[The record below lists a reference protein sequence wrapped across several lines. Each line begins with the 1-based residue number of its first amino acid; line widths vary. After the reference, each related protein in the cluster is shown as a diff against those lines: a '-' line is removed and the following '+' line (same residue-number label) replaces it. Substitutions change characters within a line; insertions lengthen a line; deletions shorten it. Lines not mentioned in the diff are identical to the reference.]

1 MIDSNAPFARKFH
14 RNDPVLDKIDAEL
27 LFCPPGMLLRQHPSE
42 ALCVLPNPV
51 REARAFSR
59 KNQIDVSQAIVC
71 VIAFQIANFGES
83 MIGAALQDKE
93 GFQWVIKKMINEG
106 HSTNKQA
113 IVTSNRL
120 YDDEEEPSIEEYYD
134 DEESSYEVNKKNEEE
149 RHIRDRRAFL
159 LHSLFVDVAIFRA
172 IASIQYVM
180 EKRIASSIE
189 KDEILHFEIVGDF
202 NITVTRD
209 TSDASCKLDTKIDGN
224 RKTGM
229 DRKHLIERN
238 LLKGITAAEKTTTHR
253 MFLHAK
259 PIKEQIRAAN
269 HAMSS
274 KHEELTVGQAFV
286 EKLLN
291 DSLARLDEE
300 KTDENVFM
308 RWELGACWIQHL
320 QDQKNAEKEKKPVA
334 DKDKKH
340 NSEKTKGET
349 KVEGLGMPLK
359 FLKNTKKLDG

>member
-1 MIDSNAPFARKFH
+1 ME
-14 RNDPVLDKIDAEL
+14 DPLRVRVVLDDRKMLTKSQRSEGLKHCWI
-27 LFCPPGMLLRQHPSE
+27 LLRPEIATISDL
-42 ALCVLPNPV
+42 ALLVYRSFNLQRSCPNGLLL
-51 REARAFSR
+51 S
-59 KNQIDVSQAIVC
+59 IDVSQAIVC

-238 LLKGITAAEKTTTHR
+238 LLKGITAAEKTTTHDFITLGV
-253 MFLHAK
+253 M
-259 PIKEQIRAAN
+259 
-269 HAMSS
+269 
-274 KHEELTVGQAFV
+274 
-286 EKLLN
+286 
-291 DSLARLDEE
+291 
-300 KTDENVFM
+300 NVWYCGYIAIVKVNNF
-308 RWELGACWIQHL
+308 
-320 QDQKNAEKEKKPVA
+320 
-334 DKDKKH
+334 DK
-340 NSEKTKGET
+340 S
-349 KVEGLGMPLK
+349 
-359 FLKNTKKLDG
+359 KLDPLQAIDIEDQPDGGSNAQNINS